1 VDICTDTAVW
11 YHTGLP
17 PVVMRWVLIRDP
29 QGEFTPQALVTTR
42 LEHAPAQML
51 EWFVR
56 RWTMEVTF
64 EEARAHLGIETQ
76 RQWNDLAIGRSTPA
90 LFGLY
95 SLVTLL
101 AHALLQ
107 AEARVVRTAAWYAK
121 VRPTFSDALAT
132 VRRELWS
139 SCHFPMSEPDAEM
152 VKIPRSVLE
161 RLTDTVCYAA

>member
-1 VDICTDTAVW
+1 DTAVW

-17 PVVMRWVLIRDP
+17 PVAVRWVLIRDP
-29 QGEFTPQALVTTR
+29 QGEVEPQALVTTR

-76 RQWNDLAIGRSTPA
+76 RQWNDLAIGRTTPA

-95 SLVTLL
+95 SVVTLL
-101 AHALLQ
+101 ARALRQ

-121 VRPTFSDALAT
+121 VRPTFSAALAV
-132 VRRELWS
+132 VRRERWS
-139 SCHFPMSEPDAEM
+139 SCHFPMSEPHTEM
-152 VKIPRSVLE
+152 VQIPRLVLE